1 MFLIHISNNVVW
13 VQPDLHFLMQFFVL
27 CRQPYFFFPIMAEKE
42 LSKQEFLKIICS
54 LLSVQ
59 RSIRRV
65 AQVSTLLITI
75 VYKYKLY

>member
-1 MFLIHISNNVVW
+1 
-13 VQPDLHFLMQFFVL
+13 
-27 CRQPYFFFPIMAEKE
+27 
-42 LSKQEFLKIICS
+42 
-54 LLSVQ
+54 LSVQ

>member
-1 MFLIHISNNVVW
+1 
-13 VQPDLHFLMQFFVL
+13 
-27 CRQPYFFFPIMAEKE
+27 MAEKE

>member
-1 MFLIHISNNVVW
+1 MLCEYNLIYIFWCNFLFYVGSHI
-13 VQPDLHFLMQFFVL
+13 
-27 CRQPYFFFPIMAEKE
+27 FFPIMAEKE